1 MNYEKLIYIL
11 QKEKDKLFQYASYRL
26 SNTMDAEDALQDLYI
41 AITSKIRTLTLSDPR
56 PYIYRALSNICSR
69 KLRDAKYYLPIDE
82 VDMIA
87 ESENFEEEFRVINF
101 LLSKLPENQS
111 EIIRLHLHSELTFK
125 EISEILKIPEAT
137 AKSRFKYG
145 IEHIRK
151 ELKKINYFK

>member
-1 MNYEKLIYIL
+1 
-11 QKEKDKLFQYASYRL
+11 
-26 SNTMDAEDALQDLYI
+26 
-41 AITSKIRTLTLSDPR
+41 
-56 PYIYRALSNICSR
+56 
-69 KLRDAKYYLPIDE
+69 
-82 VDMIA
+82 MIA